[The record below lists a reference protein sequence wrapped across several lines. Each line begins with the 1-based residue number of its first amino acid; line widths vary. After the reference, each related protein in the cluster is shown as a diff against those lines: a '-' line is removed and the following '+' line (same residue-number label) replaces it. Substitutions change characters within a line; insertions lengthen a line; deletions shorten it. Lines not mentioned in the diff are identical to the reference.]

1 MVETFTDDMVQ
12 VIEDSQGGLIK
23 KIIQEQEKHEIEKKN
38 YSPES
43 KRNKAFMLVS
53 SILILLTLGLLAFLY
68 TRKGNEPVPLSN
80 AQLQINSI
88 IYTDKVKLETLDQL
102 TKEQIADKFLEET
115 NIAEIK
121 GGEIEGIY
129 GTENGKVVGLRR
141 FTALIKGNFIPG
153 DSSLVSDNFLM
164 GTVSR
169 DERPAAIGQGGDF
182 FILLQVRSFIDAFT
196 PMRVWENK
204 MFSDLHIFF
213 GLDLNATSSY
223 LLTKNFEDGFIE
235 NKNARILYDAEGN
248 FAMMYVFADEHSVVI
263 AKSPNAVHEVMLRLA
278 SSRIKK

>member
-43 KRNKAFMLVS
+43 KRNKAFMLAS

-68 TRKGNEPVPLSN
+68 TRKGNEPVSPN
-80 AQLQINSI
+80 NVQLQLNSV
-88 IYTDKVKLETLDQL
+88 IYTDKVKLETLDGI

-129 GTENGKVVGLRR
+129 GTENGKVVGLRK
-141 FTALIKGNFIPG
+141 FIALIKGNFIPG
-153 DSSLVSDNFLM
+153 DTSLVDDRFLM

-169 DERPAAIGQGGDF
+169 DERSVTTGQGGDF

-196 PMRVWENK
+196 PMRAWESK

-248 FAMMYVFADEHSVVI
+248 LAMMYVFADEHSVVI